1 MLKILRLILRQI
13 KEKIEM
19 KINEVL
25 ETTAQELEA
34 KKVEFG
40 KKVLRDL
47 KMANRIKVTQK
58 EYRSNKNSQDYVHDI
73 NSNEIFYRIE
83 YPEFTHDQI
92 MNLYKL
98 KNEIREYDY
107 LMSDSKLSHNLGKTY
122 SNIGIV
128 GFVLSIIVGLFIGV
142 ELGPVGFVFAIAGLL
157 VSINYFAIADV
168 LKALERIS
176 ANTAIKDKII

>member
-1 MLKILRLILRQI
+1 
-13 KEKIEM
+13 
-19 KINEVL
+19 
-25 ETTAQELEA
+25 
-34 KKVEFG
+34 
-40 KKVLRDL
+40 
-47 KMANRIKVTQK
+47 
-58 EYRSNKNSQDYVHDI
+58 
-73 NSNEIFYRIE
+73 
-83 YPEFTHDQI
+83 